1 MLSFLGDEAAIRHE
15 IPNYQNYQ

>member
-15 IPNYQNYQ
+15 ITNYQNYQ